1 MHFDVRTAALDDL
14 IERHVRL
21 AVSLLGAHHIHA
33 RLSPWDG
40 TRCDLLIASSDDAY
54 GAQAL
59 ELACRR
65 GTAVIALGRTTGIK
79 GLQLVNP
86 ETSALALA
94 QHIRER
100 LQGVGKGADA
110 KSIASPS
117 DVAPLPLP
125 CQLAMPPLRGKAVDI
140 QCGGHV
146 LRLRP
151 RLGRAYAESLLDLL
165 NASEKLPEAECR
177 LVVVD
182 DRKESA
188 DGAVSASLESVL
200 LRMTQRS
207 NAQLPDFPDGCYRLD
222 AWPDLGA
229 LPSLVGALR
238 VSRLLMGNT
247 KRMSELLVKGIGDM
261 PRAEFNACLWAFA
274 AADLLKTVDA
284 AQPVVVSLPAS
295 RMREGLF
302 SSLARRFGLWRT

>member
-21 AVSLLGAHHIHA
+21 AVSLLGAHQLHA

-40 TRCDLLIASSDDAY
+40 TRCDLLIASSEDAY

-59 ELACRR
+59 DLACRR
-65 GTAVIALGRTTGIK
+65 GTAVIALGRAAQVA
-79 GLQLVNP
+79 GLQVIDP

-100 LQGVGKGADA
+100 LQSVGKGAA
-110 KSIASPS
+110 ARGIVSSPS
-117 DVAPLPLP
+117 AACTPLP
-125 CQLAMPPLRGKAVDI
+125 CQLARPPLRGKAVDI
-140 QCGGHV
+140 LWGDHV

-151 RLGRAYAESLLDLL
+151 RLGRAYAETLFDLL
-165 NASEKLPEAECR
+165 SVGEKLPEAECR

-188 DGAVSASLESVL
+188 GGAVSASLESVL
-200 LRMTQRS
+200 LRMTQRI

-222 AWPDLGA
+222 AWPDFGA

-247 KRMSELLVKGIGDM
+247 KRASELLATGIGAI
-261 PRAEFNACLWAFA
+261 PPAEFNACLWAFA
-274 AADLLKTVDA
+274 AADLLQSVDV
-284 AQPVVVSLPAS
+284 AQPVLVPPPAS
-295 RMREGLF
+295 RLQQGLF